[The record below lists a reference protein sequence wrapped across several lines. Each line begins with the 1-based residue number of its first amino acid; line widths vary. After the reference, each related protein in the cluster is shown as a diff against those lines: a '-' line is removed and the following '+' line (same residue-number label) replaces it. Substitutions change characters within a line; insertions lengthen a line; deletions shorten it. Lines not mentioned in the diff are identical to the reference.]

1 MHNIEE
7 LKAKLK
13 AKQEQNK
20 QQLSNLLEAKKIEL
34 EIAKLDSTYFTKQSL
49 IQTDVDNLNSIILLI
64 EERQSKHGK
73 KLRRTFGL
81 GEIPSLILT
90 IASNILYSK
99 LEDRE
104 ELLLASQLPSS
115 LIETLVESLG
125 RTAYFNPKELQI
137 EPAIDYDLAE
147 LKDSIKLA
155 YVSMGLVSDPDLS
168 KLNEDNFERRFKT
181 ARLQAEEVMANTVK
195 YMAED
200 EDVIKY
206 N

>member
-34 EIAKLDSTYFTKQSL
+34 EIAKLDSNYFTKQTL

-90 IASNILYSK
+90 IASNIMYSK

-147 LKDSIKLA
+147 LKDAIKLA

-168 KLNEDNFERRFKT
+168 KLNEDNFERRFKA

-200 EDVIKY
+200 EEVIKY